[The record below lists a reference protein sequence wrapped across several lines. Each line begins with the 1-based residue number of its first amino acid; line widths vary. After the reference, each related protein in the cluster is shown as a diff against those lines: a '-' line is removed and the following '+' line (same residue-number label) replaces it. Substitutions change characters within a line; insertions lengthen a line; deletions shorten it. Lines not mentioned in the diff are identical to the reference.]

1 MKIKCLFCPYSLVS
15 KGIKKLSFKIACC
28 YEGFYEGFAFP
39 KFVKKCPKPKRKEK
53 I

>member
-28 YEGFYEGFAFP
+28 YEGFAFP
-39 KFVKKCPKPKRKEK
+39 KFVKKCPKPKREK
-53 I
+53 KI